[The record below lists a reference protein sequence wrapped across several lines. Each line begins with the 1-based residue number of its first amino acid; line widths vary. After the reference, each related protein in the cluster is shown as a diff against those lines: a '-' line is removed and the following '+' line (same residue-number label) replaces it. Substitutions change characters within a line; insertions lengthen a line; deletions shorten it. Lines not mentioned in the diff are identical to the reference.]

1 MGRALLPFLGCCVF
15 LSACYVPAHVPDRVT
30 ADGLLAIR
38 RGMTYGEVETL
49 IGPPLCVVSVEDAR
63 LSEADKKMVGVLV
76 RDCGPSQKATRSVPA
91 KWREAA
97 ELSVSYAEPRASA
110 TSPNIYVSFKAGRVV
125 GVYIKKDDF
134 GICCM
139 DGLPT
144 SPFYWV
150 GSRELLHDL
159 VGR

>member
-1 MGRALLPFLGCCVF
+1 MGRALLLFVGCCVC
-15 LSACYVPAHVPDRVT
+15 LSACSVPAHIPEKVT
-30 ADGLLAIR
+30 TDGLLAIR

-63 LSEADKKMVGVLV
+63 MSEADKKMVGALV
-76 RDCGPSQKATRSVPA
+76 GDCGPLQRTTRSVPA
-91 KWREAA
+91 KLCDAV
-97 ELSVSYAEPRASA
+97 ELSLSYAEPRESF
-110 TSPNIYVSFKAGRVV
+110 TNPNIYLNFKAGRVV

-150 GSRELLHDL
+150 GSRELLHKL